1 MTIQR
6 QDPAFFQRAAWG
18 GILTIVTVAST
29 LAVACGT
36 PFAALAAL
44 AALYLP
50 RRDAFVLIG
59 VNWIANQ
66 AIGFGFLHYPLNWD
80 CYRGGINLGIA
91 ALAGTAAAMLAH
103 QALRKAGAV
112 TAVIGSFAAAFITY
126 EVLLYAMTPWRSG
139 GDFAMPVVLY
149 ILYVNAIA
157 FAGLLILQI
166 GAMAVGFAAPRDIR
180 ADANAASPRWPMPAA
195 SCSR

>member
-1 MTIQR
+1 MTTR
-6 QDPAFFQRAAWG
+6 PQDSAFLKRAAWG
-18 GILTIVTVAST
+18 GILTAVTVAST

-66 AIGFGFLHYPLNWD
+66 GIGFGFLHYPLNWD

-91 ALAGTAAAMLAH
+91 AVAGTAAAMLAH

-126 EVLLYAMTPWRSG
+126 EALLYAMTPWRSG

-157 FAGLLILQI
+157 FAALMLLQI
-166 GAMAVGFAAPRDIR
+166 GAMAVGLAAPRAICARGSLEYASRQHRLHDI
-180 ADANAASPRWPMPAA
+180 
-195 SCSR
+195 

>member
-1 MTIQR
+1 MTIQRQDLAQR
-6 QDPAFFQRAAWG
+6 QDPAFFQRTAWG

-36 PFAALAAL
+36 PFAALGTL
-44 AALYLP
+44 AALFLP

-91 ALAGTAAAMLAH
+91 AVAGTAAAMLAH
-103 QALRKAGAV
+103 QALRKAGAA

-166 GAMAVGFAAPRDIR
+166 GAMAVGFAARPT
-180 ADANAASPRWPMPAA
+180 AASP
-195 SCSR
+195 

>member
-1 MTIQR
+1 MTIQRQDLAQR
-6 QDPAFFQRAAWG
+6 QDPAFFQRTAWG

-36 PFAALAAL
+36 PFAALATL

-80 CYRGGINLGIA
+80 CYRGGINLGVA
-91 ALAGTAAAMLAH
+91 AVAGTAAAMLAH
-103 QALRKAGAV
+103 QALRKAGAA

-126 EVLLYAMTPWRSG
+126 EVLLYALTPWRSG

-149 ILYVNAIA
+149 ILKVNAIA
-157 FAGLLILQI
+157 FAGLLTLQI
-166 GAMAVGFAAPRDIR
+166 GAMAVGFAARPT
-180 ADANAASPRWPMPAA
+180 AASP
-195 SCSR
+195 